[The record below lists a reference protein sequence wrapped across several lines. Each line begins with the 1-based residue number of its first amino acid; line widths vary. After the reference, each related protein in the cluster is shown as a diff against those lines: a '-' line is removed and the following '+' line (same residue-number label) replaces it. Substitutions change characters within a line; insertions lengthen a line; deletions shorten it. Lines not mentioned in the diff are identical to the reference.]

1 MNLMMAEVLT
11 LIMNRILAMNN
22 TQQASFSLLFFLFI
36 ALFWG
41 ACVPPQDEEI
51 ITTINIDVQDSLFQ
65 RISDWQDLRQVEDLY
80 PMLYHP
86 NPTYRYLAARAFGS
100 MDTPDAVDSL
110 ARLLGDPVEEVRTI
124 AAFAMGQLGDVRA
137 LPYLIRGFMQEDTAM
152 VHAMSQRA
160 ILEAVGK
167 CGDFPTLE
175 QLSSVTTY
183 TPVDTAL
190 LEGQAWGIYRMGLRD
205 LVSPLGTKR
214 MLELG
219 CKSQYPE
226 SVQLIAANYLAR
238 VPSTFDSLA
247 APKLRAGFEQS
258 NSANV
263 RMALAIALGKTQ
275 RGEAL
280 TSLIGQYQK
289 ERDYRVKC
297 NILRAL
303 SNFPY
308 ESCRTLITEALRD
321 RNEHVARRAAQYLLE
336 NSTPEDAAQWWRFAK
351 DSLPTPIHLDLY
363 QVANRHLPAYRT
375 EFRDAINFELR
386 QRYINSSSAYEKAMI
401 LRALGEF
408 AWNYRYIF
416 RESQTANDPIV
427 QSAAIEALQ
436 QIGDRDDFTSFFGL
450 STRRVTQDLASY
462 FMEAIKSKRPGP
474 VAIASL
480 ALRSEKR
487 DYRPFLDSL
496 EVLNR
501 VLDELELPAMVESY
515 NELGQTIDYL
525 NGTSTFE
532 PIQPK
537 FNHPIDWKLLTSI
550 GAQPR
555 LSLKTDEGEAVLV
568 LWPDVA
574 PGSVANLA
582 QLTKDGFL
590 KNKAFHRVVPN
601 FVIQGGSPSGDAYGS
616 LDYSIR
622 SEFSP
627 IHYDTEGML
636 GMASAGRDTEGTQ
649 FFITHSPTLHLDGRY
664 TLFGKVEQGMD
675 IIHKIQQGD
684 RILEAR
690 FLKE

>member
-1 MNLMMAEVLT
+1 
-11 LIMNRILAMNN
+11 
-22 TQQASFSLLFFLFI
+22 
-36 ALFWG
+36 
-41 ACVPPQDEEI
+41 
-51 ITTINIDVQDSLFQ
+51 
-65 RISDWQDLRQVEDLY
+65 
-80 PMLYHP
+80 
-86 NPTYRYLAARAFGS
+86 
-100 MDTPDAVDSL
+100 
-110 ARLLGDPVEEVRTI
+110 
-124 AAFAMGQLGDVRA
+124 
-137 LPYLIRGFMQEDTAM
+137 
-152 VHAMSQRA
+152 
-160 ILEAVGK
+160 
-167 CGDFPTLE
+167 
-175 QLSSVTTY
+175 
-183 TPVDTAL
+183 
-190 LEGQAWGIYRMGLRD
+190 
-205 LVSPLGTKR
+205 
-214 MLELG
+214 
-219 CKSQYPE
+219 
-226 SVQLIAANYLAR
+226 
-238 VPSTFDSLA
+238 
-247 APKLRAGFEQS
+247 
-258 NSANV
+258 
-263 RMALAIALGKTQ
+263 
-275 RGEAL
+275 
-280 TSLIGQYQK
+280 
-289 ERDYRVKC
+289 
-297 NILRAL
+297 
-303 SNFPY
+303 
-308 ESCRTLITEALRD
+308 
-321 RNEHVARRAAQYLLE
+321 
-336 NSTPEDAAQWWRFAK
+336 
-351 DSLPTPIHLDLY
+351 
-363 QVANRHLPAYRT
+363 
-375 EFRDAINFELR
+375 
-386 QRYINSSSAYEKAMI
+386 MI

>member
-1 MNLMMAEVLT
+1 
-11 LIMNRILAMNN
+11 MNN

-65 RISDWQDLRQVEDLY
+65 RISDWQDLRQTADLY

-86 NPTYRYLAARAFGS
+86 DPTYRYLAARAFGS
-100 MDTPDAVDSL
+100 MDAPDAVDSL

-124 AAFAMGQLGDVRA
+124 AAFAMGQLGDAQA

-219 CKSQYPE
+219 CQPQYPE

-238 VPSTFDSLA
+238 VPATFDSLA
-247 APKLRAGFEQS
+247 ALPLRTAFEQS
-258 NSANV
+258 NNPDV
-263 RMALAIALGKTQ
+263 RMALAIAVGKT
-275 RGEAL
+275 RRDGAL
-280 TSLIGQYQK
+280 TSLIGQYHK

-308 ESCRTLITEALRD
+308 ESCRPLVTEALRD
-321 RNEHVARRAAQYLLE
+321 QNEHVARRAAQYLLE

-416 RESQTANDPIV
+416 RESQTATDPIV
-427 QSAAIEALQ
+427 QSAATEALQ

-496 EVLNR
+496 EVLNH

-590 KNKAFHRVVPN
+590 INKAFHRVVPN

-627 IHYDTEGML
+627 LHYDTEGML

-684 RILEAR
+684 RILEAK

>member
-1 MNLMMAEVLT
+1 
-11 LIMNRILAMNN
+11 MNRILAMNN
-22 TQQASFSLLFFLFI
+22 TQQASFSLLSFLFI

-86 NPTYRYLAARAFGS
+86 DPTYRYLAARAFGS
-100 MDTPDAVDSL
+100 MDAPDAVDSL
-110 ARLLGDPVEEVRTI
+110 ARLLGDPVEEVRSI
-124 AAFAMGQLGDVRA
+124 AAFAMGQLGDARA

-219 CKSQYPE
+219 CKPQYPE

-238 VPSTFDSLA
+238 VPTTFDSLA
-247 APKLRAGFEQS
+247 APKLRTGFEQS
-258 NSANV
+258 NNADV

-363 QVANRHLPAYRT
+363 RVANRHLPAYRT

-386 QRYINSSSAYEKAMI
+386 QRYINSSSAYEKAMV

-416 RESQTANDPIV
+416 RESQTATDPIV
-427 QSAAIEALQ
+427 QSAATEALQ

-480 ALRSEKR
+480 ALRSGKR
-487 DYRPFLDSL
+487 DYRPYIDSL
-496 EVLNR
+496 EVLSR
-501 VLDELELPAMVESY
+501 VLNELELPAMVESY

-525 NGTSTFE
+525 NGTATFE
-532 PIQPK
+532 PIRPK

-649 FFITHSPTLHLDGRY
+649 FFITHSPTLHLDGKY

-684 RILEAR
+684 RILEAK